1 MISKASNFNTK
12 SNTVVIKF
20 PASFYL
26 ILQKIINLLFKM
38 HHTDFTR
45 AAI

>member
-1 MISKASNFNTK
+1 MMSKAFNYNTK
-12 SNTVVIKF
+12 SYTVVIKF
-20 PASFYL
+20 PTSFYL

-38 HHTDFTR
+38 HHRDVTR